1 MQTAP
6 PKPGAGTRVLGVR
19 RISHDTEASSAL
31 VRQKKEH
38 DSAEKRFGYVMVGD
52 VEDATVSGSVNLADR
67 PSLGKWM
74 VSPKIHEWEALMV
87 TAQDRIT
94 RDDWEWMS
102 FLLLCREHGKQVI
115 ILEEPSFDL
124 YDRSSRMMS
133 HFRSYKD
140 SEYLDSIK
148 KKKQDQ
154 VQDFREQG
162 LWPGGN
168 WPFGYRTEK
177 FFHEPSGKLRW
188 RLVPDPVTGKLVR
201 EAYSRIVE
209 QGWTTGRLVG
219 DWNKRGILTARDY
232 QAHVNALEGRENV
245 DVEVKGTKWS
255 HRSMLT
261 TLTKK
266 QLIGQRVHKGEVIM
280 GPDGLPQRFCEPIL
294 TQAEYDLL
302 QAVLKERGDRYRR
315 ADKEKVGSGD
325 LTGVLYCLCGRKKH
339 ELYTN
344 KKATKTTPMIKNY
357 YPYFW
362 CSSRPAT
369 NQTACEWARCWP
381 QQMVKDAL
389 EEAFLHRLGGI
400 EIKHKAFKPGVDN
413 RPQIEEI
420 KKAVGRLTL
429 RLLKFEE
436 DDPRYIA
443 SEKLLE
449 DHTAT
454 LKTLEENPVVP
465 SRWVEEGTGETF
477 GQKWGEMDWG
487 QRGWLLKG
495 LGIRFITA
503 GSTEHPIYFLVH
515 PEDVVEKA
523 HHAAG
528 GIIDALHQEAW
539 LKKVEQ
545 FQAVVAAAAA
555 ADPNISLDIVRR
567 SSYLRPREAAI

>member
-1 MQTAP
+1 MQIAP

-38 DSAEKRFGYVMVGD
+38 DAAEKRFGFHMVGD

-94 RDDWEWMS
+94 RDDWEWMA
-102 FLLLCREHGKQVI
+102 FLLLCREHGKHVI

-148 KKKQDQ
+148 KKKRDQ
-154 VQDFREQG
+154 VQDFRENG

-177 FFHEPSGKLRW
+177 FFHEPSGKFRW
-188 RLVPDPVTGKLVR
+188 KLVIDPVTSKLVR

-209 QGWTTGRLVG
+209 QGWTTGRLVS
-219 DWNKRGILTARDY
+219 DWNKRKILTARDY
-232 QAHVNALEGRENV
+232 QRHVNALEGRENV
-245 DVEVKGTKWS
+245 NVEVKGTLWS
-255 HRSMLT
+255 HRAMLT
-261 TLTKK
+261 MLSKR

-280 GPDGLPQRFCEPIL
+280 GPDSLPQKFCDPIL
-294 TQAEYDLL
+294 TQAEWDAL
-302 QAVLKERGDRYRR
+302 QAVLKSRGDKYRT
-315 ADKEKVGSGD
+315 KEKVGSGD
-325 LTGVLYCLCGRKKH
+325 LTGVLYCLCGRKQH

-344 KKATKTTPMIKNY
+344 KKATKTQPVIKNY

-362 CSSRPAT
+362 CSSKPAT
-369 NQTACEWARCWP
+369 NLDACEWSKCWP
-381 QQMVKDAL
+381 QKQVKAEL
-389 EEAFLHRLGGI
+389 ESAFLHRLGNI
-400 EIKHKAFKPGVDN
+400 EIKHKSFKPGVDN
-413 RPQIEEI
+413 RPQIEEV
-420 KKAVGRLTL
+420 KKGVDRLTS
-429 RLLKFEE
+429 RLLKFDE

-443 SEKLLE
+443 AEKLLE

-454 LKTLEENPVVP
+454 LKELEKNPVVP
-465 SRWVEEGTGETF
+465 SRWVEEGTGVTF
-477 GQKWGEMDWG
+477 GKRWGEMDWE

-495 LGIRFITA
+495 LGVRFISA
-503 GSTEHPIYFLVH
+503 GTPKEPMYFLVH
-515 PEDVVEKA
+515 PDDVVEKA

-528 GIIDALHQEAW
+528 GIVDALNQEVW
-539 LKKVEQ
+539 LKKVEE
-545 FQAVVAAAAA
+545 FQRIVAKIQLAA
-555 ADPNISLDIVRR
+555 
-567 SSYLRPREAAI
+567 